1 MKAKERL
8 YDAMIGG
15 ERAKVV
21 SLQCSSH
28 LMIFTAGYWDCL
40 KRSLNASKPS
50 EHPIKAFI
58 RWEHRLAGQDLF
70 IGSTV

>member
-15 ERAKVV
+15 ERAKIV

-28 LMIFTAGYWDCL
+28 LMVFTAGYWDCL
-40 KRSLNASKPS
+40 KRNLNAS
-50 EHPIKAFI
+50 
-58 RWEHRLAGQDLF
+58 
-70 IGSTV
+70 